1 MLEGEELDTT
11 AFEEK
16 VKIILGKVRDVAE
29 DNQKMMADTTAPFKE
44 GVAKEDL
51 KETNDAIEEYRKKLS
66 FAQNTQA
73 WINIASQVG
82 TLTSSIMALTNVT
95 KIWEDTTISAGE
107 KILSIIGALGY
118 SIPMLTSSL

>member
-66 FAQNTQA
+66 FAQNTQ
-73 WINIASQVG
+73 V
-82 TLTSSIMALTNVT
+82 
-95 KIWEDTTISAGE
+95 
-107 KILSIIGALGY
+107 
-118 SIPMLTSSL
+118 